1 MNLVLWAMVVMIVMK
16 WAYINNIQSSVEK
29 NHLWVSWSVHAGS
42 NSVFIH
48 NPPLVRYIPAS
59 NEYPRMHTIPKDRK
73 IIWCDIKGRCIEDM
87 GTYQPETDGYQL
99 CSVDRGS
106 LGH

>member
-1 MNLVLWAMVVMIVMK
+1 M
-16 WAYINNIQSSVEK
+16 
-29 NHLWVSWSVHAGS
+29 
-42 NSVFIH
+42 
-48 NPPLVRYIPAS
+48 RYIPAS

-73 IIWCDIKGRCIEDM
+73 IIWCGIKGRCIQDM
-87 GTYQPETDGYQL
+87 GTYQPEMDGYQL